1 MLRKILISV
10 VIILLIVLCAV
21 AATKSISIGNLKIES
36 INQIKNYSNNLE
48 NKYSEAKKLSETE
61 YPKKIEDIEKT
72 VKRFETAKQQYDN
85 IIKYNSEEVTLGLT
99 QIEKYNIE
107 FLWTILGNY
116 ATRNNINLTLDIKQG
131 QAKDIYNLGFNL
143 EGTYSGI
150 IEFLYDLEG
159 NEELNFKIEN
169 FEIAI
174 EKSALGVKTSTQTG
188 LIANLDSTEKQEET
202 KENENTKGNTTTKKP
217 ANYGITLYAAFNV
230 DDVAINLQ

>member
-1 MLRKILISV
+1 MKKILISV
-10 VIILLIVLCAV
+10 VIILLIILCAV
-21 AATKSISIGNLKIES
+21 AATKSISIGSLKIES
-36 INQIKNYSNNLE
+36 INQIKDYSNNLD
-48 NKYSEAKKLSETE
+48 NKYSQATTLSETT
-61 YPKKIEDIEKT
+61 YPKEIEDIEKA
-72 VKRFETAKQQYDN
+72 VKRFETAKQQYEN
-85 IIKYNSEEVTLGLT
+85 IVKYNSEEITLGLT

-131 QAKDIYNLGFNL
+131 QAKDIYDLGFNL

-150 IEFLYDLEG
+150 IEFLYDLED

-174 EKSALGVKTSTQTG
+174 DKSALGSKTNTPSG
-188 LIANLDSTEKQEET
+188 LTTNLGTTEKKEDT
-202 KENENTKGNTTTKKP
+202 KENTTTKKP

>member
-1 MLRKILISV
+1 MKKILISV
-10 VIILLIVLCAV
+10 VIILLIILCAV
-21 AATKSISIGNLKIES
+21 AATKSISIGSLKIES
-36 INQIKNYSNNLE
+36 INQIKDYSNNLD
-48 NKYSEAKKLSETE
+48 NKYSQATTLSETT
-61 YPKKIEDIEKT
+61 YPKEIEDIEKA
-72 VKRFETAKQQYDN
+72 VKRFETAKQQYEN
-85 IIKYNSEEVTLGLT
+85 IVKYNSEEITLGLT

-131 QAKDIYNLGFNL
+131 QAKDIYDLGFNL

-150 IEFLYDLEG
+150 IEFLYDLED

-174 EKSALGVKTSTQTG
+174 EKSALGAKMSTPSG
-188 LIANLDSTEKQEET
+188 LTANLGTTEKKEET
-202 KENENTKGNTTTKKP
+202 KENTKEDTTTKKP